1 MSVYPSFIY
10 LDFLS
15 WSRNAAICAG
25 VGATLSGFDNQNTFG
40 NVLGVGTMIY
50 LFQTM
55 YIYFKYINRFYGSW
69 SIIHDDRIITS
80 YYIII

>member
-1 MSVYPSFIY
+1 MFVYPLFIY

-25 VGATLSGFDNQNTFG
+25 VGATISVFDNQNTFG
-40 NVLGVGTMIY
+40 NVLGAGTMIY
-50 LFQTM
+50 LFQIM